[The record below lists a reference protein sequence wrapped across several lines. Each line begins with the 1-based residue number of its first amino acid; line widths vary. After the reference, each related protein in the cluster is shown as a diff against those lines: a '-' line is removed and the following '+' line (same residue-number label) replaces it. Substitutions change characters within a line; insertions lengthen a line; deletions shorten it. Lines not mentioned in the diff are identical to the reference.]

1 MNVFVL
7 CLFNCWRHAVQQ
19 LSESVVT
26 IKLRHW
32 VLKSS
37 APGQSG
43 GRACPHAPPEAAEA
57 AGRWKPRS
65 ASPLAQAL
73 LSVPPCV
80 SYKVNC
86 LNSQGW
92 IFNLYAL
99 CCFRAN
105 IKWHFPRMRFDS
117 FPKNFQR
124 SGPICHS
131 ICHLLVVSLW
141 VRASLRYWCY
151 FFCFLLLNMTCSE
164 KLNPETILVLPRN
177 RNSNFG
183 QLLIRDLNSKQ
194 KILPN
199 YDQEVPSS
207 NSL

>member
-1 MNVFVL
+1 M
-7 CLFNCWRHAVQQ
+7 QQ

-26 IKLRHW
+26 IKLGHW
-32 VLKSS
+32 VPKSS

-43 GRACPHAPPEAAEA
+43 GRACPHAPPEAA
-57 AGRWKPRS
+57 GRWKARS
-65 ASPLAQAL
+65 ASPLAQAS
-73 LSVPPCV
+73 LSAAPRVGC
-80 SYKVNC
+80 KGNC
-86 LNSQGW
+86 LKSQGW

-99 CCFRAN
+99 CCFRDS
-105 IKWHFPRMRFDS
+105 IEWHFPRMRFDS
-117 FPKNFQR
+117 FQKKFQR

-141 VRASLRYWCY
+141 VGASLRYWCY
-151 FFCFLLLNMTCSE
+151 FSCFLLLNMTCPE

-199 YDQEVPSS
+199 YDQEVPSR
-207 NSL
+207 NL